1 MQGNAALPVV
11 WACCHV
17 CQPHHHPHADCPAPH
32 GPSTHTA
39 PPPPPTPTPS
49 YRHSAMARLDPATGR
64 PRGFMRMGRSPRRD
78 SVLFTLDVRDE
89 HWREASRCAWAV
101 QGLL

>member
-1 MQGNAALPVV
+1 
-11 WACCHV
+11 
-17 CQPHHHPHADCPAPH
+17 
-32 GPSTHTA
+32 
-39 PPPPPTPTPS
+39 
-49 YRHSAMARLDPATGR
+49 MARLDPATGR